1 MTNREKIYFLKDT
14 IQKLYTEEGRNKSYI
29 ARLLDLDRTLLTKI
43 INREWKFE
51 QNKSKRYLT
60 PSNQKFANKHREFI
74 KSKLDKDFTIVDIAK
89 ILNVKPDYIAGTIAN
104 GDEVIKNAII
114 ESQNRMHKRAKD
126 KKIKIM
132 EESPREYIDID
143 ENNWK
148 EIPNHKGFYVSN
160 DGRICSYKK
169 SYNKYTLLTPYL
181 NQRVGRY
188 YVRFGGKNFSI
199 HRLVALCFVDGKT
212 EEKNTVNHIDGNPLN
227 NHYTNL
233 EWVSQSENNKHAY
246 DVLNGT
252 KNKAYSRRKFK
263 KLVLNDKYEFK
274 TIEALSK
281 FLGLS
286 WTQTSRYIDGEV
298 SNKKYKIDI
307 IK

>member
-1 MTNREKIYFLKDT
+1 MTNKEKIYFLKDT
-14 IQKLYTEEGRNKSYI
+14 IQKLYTEEGRNKAYI

-43 INREWKFE
+43 INREWHFE

-74 KSKLDKDFTIVDIAK
+74 KSKLDKDFTIVEIAK

-104 GDEVIKNAII
+104 GDKIIKNAII
-114 ESQNRMHKRAKD
+114 ENQNRMHKKAQD
-126 KKIKIM
+126 KKNERM
-132 EESPREYIDID
+132 EQSPREYIDIN
-143 ENNWK
+143 ENWK
-148 EIPNHKGFYVSN
+148 EIPNHKGVYVSN

-169 SYNKYTLLTPYL
+169 TYNRYALLTPYL

-188 YVRFGGKNFSI
+188 YVRFDDKNFSV
-199 HRLVALCFVDGKT
+199 HRLVALCFVSGKT

-227 NHYTNL
+227 NYYTNL

-246 DVLNGT
+246 DVLNRT

-263 KLVLNDKYEFK
+263 KLILNDKYEFK

-286 WTQTSRYIDGEV
+286 WTQTSRHIDGEV